1 VQVQSL
7 DAEFARERRPKPLWV
22 ARRAELEGWEKWP
35 RVKAPPRFAESATVT
50 VKSSFAPRA
59 TRLV

>member
-1 VQVQSL
+1 
-7 DAEFARERRPKPLWV
+7 V
-22 ARRAELEGWEKWP
+22 ARRAELEECEKWP
-35 RVKAPPRFAESATVT
+35 RVKAPPRFAGSATVT